1 MLRPS
6 DAFTDVYVCVTPVD
20 MRKQIAGLSAL
31 VQDELQLNPFEVKLF
46 AFTNRRRTLCRLLYW
61 EHSGFVL
68 WTKKLE
74 RERFHW
80 PRSSSQTLNLSG
92 QQLNWILDGFD
103 LTKWRPHE
111 RLHYDYVA

>member
-1 MLRPS
+1 MLRPA
-6 DAFTDVYVCVTPVD
+6 DELTEVYVCVGPVD

-31 VQDELQLNPFEVKLF
+31 VQDELELNPFEAKLF
-46 AFTNRRRTLCRLLYW
+46 AFCNRRRTLCRLLYW
-61 EHSGFVL
+61 EQSGFVL

-80 PRSSSQTLNLSG
+80 PRSVNQAVQLTG
-92 QQLNWILDGFD
+92 RELNWVLDGLD

-111 RLHYDYVA
+111 RLHYEFVA

>member
-1 MLRPS
+1 MLRPA
-6 DAFTDVYVCVTPVD
+6 DTLTEVYVCVHPVD

-31 VQDELQLNPFEVKLF
+31 VQDELKFNPFDAKLF
-46 AFTNRRRTLCRLLYW
+46 AFCNRRRTLCRLLYW
-61 EHSGFVL
+61 EKSGFVL

-80 PRSSSQTLNLSG
+80 PRSGNQAVQLTG
-92 QQLNWILDGFD
+92 QELNWVLDGLD

-111 RLHYDYVA
+111 RLHYEYVA